1 MILLVNGA
9 TKTMRR
15 LLPHEN
21 LGVLITP
28 KAGNRAHWWLKDTLW
43 AIDNGAFSG
52 FDREAFLRLL
62 HRCSVNKSCLFVAAP
77 DCVGD
82 AIKTRTMFDEWH
94 EPITDMGFPV
104 AYVLQDGQRSQ
115 DMPWNDCQA
124 VFVGGST
131 EYKLGRDA
139 VRLIREA
146 KERGKWVHMGRVNT
160 MRRVRFAITAGV
172 DSIDGSQFSWFSDT
186 YIPKFL
192 AMLSS
197 QQGELQICNTH

>member
-15 LLPHEN
+15 LLPQEN

-28 KAGNRAHWWLKDTLW
+28 KAGNKAHWWPSTTHW
-43 AIDNGAFSG
+43 AIDNGAWSG
-52 FDREAFLRLL
+52 FEARPYRKLLR
-62 HRCSVNKSCLFVAAP
+62 RCPATPSCLFVAAP

-82 AIKTRTMFDEWH
+82 AIQTRALFNEWY
-94 EPITDMGFPV
+94 EEIASMGFPI

-115 DMPWNDCQA
+115 DVPWNECQA

-131 EYKLGRDA
+131 AYKLGRDA

-192 AMLSS
+192 AMLSC
-197 QQGELQICNTH
+197 QQGELPICTH